1 MPLAT
6 YTFGDAALTV
16 LEFAFLFLWIWIAVG
31 VVFDIFRS
39 HDLSNWGKAGWALFI
54 IVLPYI
60 GVLGYL
66 IVRGH
71 TMHEHREQDRARY
84 EAFRH
89 TAPSGAGGPAD
100 DISKLAELK
109 DRGVLS
115 DAVRTREGEGA
126 AVAGLRP
133 ALPMSP
139 VSGPPISWSA

>member
-1 MPLAT
+1 MTLAT

-16 LEFAFLFLWIWIAVG
+16 LELAFLFLWIWIAVG

-39 HDLSNWGKAGWALFI
+39 HDLSNWGKALWVLVI

-71 TMHEHREQDRARY
+71 TMHEHQEQDRGQY

-89 TAPSGAGGPAD
+89 YARRATAGSSAD
-100 DISKLAELK
+100 DISKLVELR
-109 DRGVLS
+109 DRGVLTS
-115 DAVRTREGEGA
+115 EEFERAKAKVLE
-126 AVAGLRP
+126 
-133 ALPMSP
+133 
-139 VSGPPISWSA
+139 